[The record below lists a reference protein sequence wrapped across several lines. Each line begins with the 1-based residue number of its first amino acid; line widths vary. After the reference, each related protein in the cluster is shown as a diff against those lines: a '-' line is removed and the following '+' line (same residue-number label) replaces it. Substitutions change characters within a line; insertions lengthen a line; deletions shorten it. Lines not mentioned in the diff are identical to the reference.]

1 MPANFHQ
8 PCFHLFY
15 TFPRIAGISSSTY
28 LSLLWQTVIWKN
40 LKHNAIHANAHT
52 CIAQVAENC
61 GFSNRR
67 RLTDCLT
74 RTPVVSCRAA
84 GDVRPDRS
92 IYASI
97 NQRRR
102 RPQVNLVVWRTT
114 IDVCGSL
121 WVTVWQF
128 LKYLEEMRVCTKL
141 YFPIIS
147 LPANFETFV
156 KRCQSYQNNF
166 ACF

>member
-1 MPANFHQ
+1 MRSKIFTATRIQNFYNKFQMPTNFHQ

-28 LSLLWQTVIWKN
+28 LSPLWQTVIWKN

-102 RPQVNLVVWRTT
+102 RPQVNL
-114 IDVCGSL
+114 DV
-121 WVTVWQF
+121 
-128 LKYLEEMRVCTKL
+128 
-141 YFPIIS
+141 
-147 LPANFETFV
+147 
-156 KRCQSYQNNF
+156 
-166 ACF
+166 